1 VTEAS
6 EGRRMTGPGQGRRRL
21 LLATRARHKVAELRE
36 ILDLPD
42 VELVTPDEVGVEG
55 EPIEDADTFEGNA
68 AIKARFYAERS
79 GLPTLADD
87 SGLEVDAL
95 GGRPGVMTRRY
106 AGPSASDAEN
116 NALLLSELQG
126 VPPERRGARYRCVLA
141 FLDPTDGRAA
151 TPVFQ
156 DGTFEG
162 RIALAPR
169 GTGGFGYDP
178 IFEPLAEPPGART
191 VGQMSAAEKHARS
204 HRGTAGRAMAEHLR
218 AAGW

>member
-1 VTEAS
+1 VIAGAGEV
-6 EGRRMTGPGQGRRRL
+6 RRRL

-36 ILDLPD
+36 ILDLPG
-42 VELVTPDEVGVEG
+42 VSFVTPDEVGVEG

-68 AIKARFYAERS
+68 ALKARYYAERS

-87 SGLEVDAL
+87 SGLEVEAL

-106 AGPSASDAEN
+106 AGPSATDAEN
-116 NALLLSELQG
+116 NALLLSELEG

-141 FLDPTDGRAA
+141 FLDPRDGPS
-151 TPVFQ
+151 TVPVFR

-162 RIALAPR
+162 RIALESR
-169 GTGGFGYDP
+169 GHAGFGYDP
-178 IFEPLAEPPGART
+178 IFEPLTEPPGART
-191 VGQMSAAEKHARS
+191 VGQMSAAEKHERS
-204 HRGTAGRAMAEHLR
+204 HRGKAGRAMAEHLR